1 MLKQLLKVL
10 PLFLRVDLL
19 IPLALI
25 VAYLIL
31 IYIVRG
37 TIPTTDELISTFS
50 VLYARFGLEIIFVSA
65 FLESLVIVTYFVP
78 GSFAL
83 ALGVIFARTGETE
96 LVSVIAVALIGATLG
111 YQLDYL
117 LGSYGFG
124 EIFKKIGYQN
134 LLDTAKSKLNR
145 FGKRGLIIGFVH
157 SNLGSLVSFAAG
169 ATGYP
174 WWRFTLIC
182 FFATLFWATL
192 WAIIIYSLG
201 EIFLDLLK
209 KYSFLLFVLSAAL
222 LVLVNLWKGKKE

>member
-1 MLKQLLKVL
+1 MKSLLKIL
-10 PLFLRVDLL
+10 PLLLRVDLL

-25 VAYLIL
+25 IAYLVL

-37 TIPTTDELISTFS
+37 TIPTTDELILTFS
-50 VLYARFGLEIIFVSA
+50 SLYARFGYEIIFVSA

-96 LVSVIAVALIGATLG
+96 LMSVIAVALMGATLG

-117 LGSYGFG
+117 LGSFGFG

-134 LLDTAKSKLNR
+134 LLDQAKSKLHR
-145 FGKRGLIIGFVH
+145 FGKRGLIVGFVH
-157 SNLGSLVSFAAG
+157 ANLGSLVSFAAG

-174 WWRFTLIC
+174 WWRFSIIC
-182 FFATLFWATL
+182 FFSTLFWAIL
-192 WAIIIYSLG
+192 WAVVIYSLG
-201 EIFLDLLK
+201 DIFLEILK
-209 KYSFLLFVLSAAL
+209 KYSFLIFVFFAAL
-222 LVLVNLWKGKKE
+222 LVLMNFWKTKK